1 MIFVFLQIFWVFTKN
16 WKVNNIIYC
25 IVLFLSCRH
34 ISYTTSFSTG
44 CVCVCR
50 WCHEGKALAMS
61 GIVMCCIY
69 TGNTLHT
76 IISQLAIM
84 HCLPICV

>member
-1 MIFVFLQIFWVFTKN
+1 MRTEDVIFVFLQIFWVFTKN

-25 IVLFLSCRH
+25 IVFIMPPHFLHH
-34 ISYTTSFSTG
+34 IFQHRVCV

-69 TGNTLHT
+69 W
-76 IISQLAIM
+76 
-84 HCLPICV
+84 